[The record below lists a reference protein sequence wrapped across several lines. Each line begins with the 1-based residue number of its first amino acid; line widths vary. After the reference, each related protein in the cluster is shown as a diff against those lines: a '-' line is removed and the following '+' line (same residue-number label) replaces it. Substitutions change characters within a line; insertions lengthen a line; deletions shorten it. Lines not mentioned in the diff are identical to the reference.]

1 MLNEMRVISKAANDT
16 QTLEYYDRLEVNIL
30 RPYRNIKK
38 KDANTIW
45 ELADAGESLC
55 NGMLE
60 KNDKN
65 YLVPKIT
72 HARDC
77 FIDVKNEIQT
87 RLQQTLPKLS
97 DKTLERIKKEKEG
110 SDV

>member
-1 MLNEMRVISKAANDT
+1 MRTVSTAASDT
-16 QTLEYYDRLEVNIL
+16 ETLEYYDRLEINIL

-45 ELADAGESLC
+45 DLADAGENMC

-65 YLVPKIT
+65 YLVPKIIHT
-72 HARDC
+72 RDC
-77 FIDVKNEIQT
+77 FLDVKKEIET
-87 RLQQTLPKLS
+87 RLKQTLPKIAVKPVAVNS
-97 DKTLERIKKEKEG
+97 EDE
-110 SDV
+110 DV